1 MFLLS
6 YLIVGVIFKVFV
18 RKVFCICRQV
28 DNLFIYMK
36 RRWDED
42 DRFED
47 KALYGLIIL
56 LGLVVRSVSRKKST
70 AIAYIIGGILYSI
83 IKLRRAMVEKNL
95 ALTFPEKNL
104 SEIKLIARQVYRNQ
118 AENFLEVLRLPMI
131 KTVEEAA
138 LLVDFNA
145 SEFLAKT
152 VENQKGV
159 VVVSAHFCNWEL
171 MALCGGML
179 MTPLTLVVK
188 PLKNHAVDRQINAWR
203 SMRGNRIVYDWQAL
217 REGLRALKKGEI
229 LIILGDQ
236 SDPGGGFFTEF
247 LGRNTSVFLGPAFLA
262 LKTGVPLF
270 VGMSRRSANG
280 RYSVFF
286 EEIDKTDLG
295 TSKGD
300 AEELARRYTKVLER
314 YIYQHPE
321 EWFWL
326 HNRWKRSPA

>member
-1 MFLLS
+1 
-6 YLIVGVIFKVFV
+6 
-18 RKVFCICRQV
+18 
-28 DNLFIYMK
+28 MK
-36 RRWDED
+36 RSWDED
-42 DRFED
+42 DRIED
-47 KALYGLIIL
+47 KVLYGLIIM
-56 LGLVVRSVSRKKST
+56 LGVFVRGISRKNST
-70 AIAYIIGGILYSI
+70 TIAYLIGDFLYKI
-83 IKLRRAMVEKNL
+83 VKMRRKIVENNL
-95 ALTFPEKNL
+95 ALTFPQKTL
-104 SEIKLIARQVYRNQ
+104 SEIKGIARQVYRNQ
-118 AENFLEVLRLPMI
+118 ADNFLEILRLPMI
-131 KTVEEAA
+131 KTVDDAA

-145 SEFLAKT
+145 REFLAETIEHK
-152 VENQKGV
+152 KGA

-171 MALCGGML
+171 MGLCGGLL

-188 PLKNHAVDRQINAWR
+188 PLKNHAVDRKINAWR
-203 SMRGNRIVYDWQAL
+203 SMSGNRIIYDWQAL

-247 LGRNTSVFLGPAFLA
+247 LGRSTSVFLGPAFLA

-280 RYSVFF
+280 RYSASF

-295 TSKGD
+295 TSKAD

-326 HNRWKRSPA
+326 HNRWKRSTA